1 MRLSLLGVLAG
12 FLIPLLWI
20 LLGFGSMLIILL
32 FTVIGGILGGWLEVK
47 GVTLKKL
54 IVSFLNKLTD

>member
-32 FTVIGGILGGWLEVK
+32 FTVIGGIFGGWLEVK